1 MTHAAVGITRRE
13 DGLTRQKSRTE
24 IRDVEHKVSLAS
36 EKGFLNCHG
45 TETKDGRQESANP
58 DERRARSA
66 QPDGLMAPSWQQTE
80 GGIDRGRAWETVTS
94 QEEEQ
99 EKTSR
104 RRAREREGAHYVS
117 VISRIQRVFSICSKA
132 PLVRRPVVVRGR
144 ERRVAAEK
152 DRRKTGEPE
161 GERKN
166 REKRGR

>member
-1 MTHAAVGITRRE
+1 
-13 DGLTRQKSRTE
+13 
-24 IRDVEHKVSLAS
+24 
-36 EKGFLNCHG
+36 
-45 TETKDGRQESANP
+45 
-58 DERRARSA
+58 
-66 QPDGLMAPSWQQTE
+66 MAPSWQQTE

-152 DRRKTGEPE
+152 DRRKTKEPE

>member
-1 MTHAAVGITRRE
+1 MTC
-13 DGLTRQKSRTE
+13 QKSRTE
-24 IRDVEHKVSLAS
+24 IRDVERKVSLAS

-58 DERRARSA
+58 DERRARFRSTRRS
-66 QPDGLMAPSWQQTE
+66 DGAKLAEQTE

-144 ERRVAAEK
+144 ASAASPPKKTPSEK
-152 DRRKTGEPE
+152 TEEPE